1 MVRNDDDACIVLEQ
15 NSDQDFYS
23 DRSQSTGIIDMY
35 YTQKDK

>member
-15 NSDQDFYS
+15 NSDKDFYS
-23 DRSQSTGIIDMY
+23 DSSQSTGIIDMY